1 MDRFLGPKN
10 DPFLGHFW
18 GPKMAQNGSFWAI
31 LGLYTGIYRE
41 NRGIWPYMALY
52 RPKMAQNGHFGPFWH
67 LEVAIIQGFWPFWA
81 ILAILGQNG
90 PKWPK
95 IGPKTGVLAEN
106 GHFWGFW
113 HLGPRGPQNPRI
125 SLIDMAKMAILA
137 KKGHFGPSLA
147 WDPGFR
153 GFDPYFRG
161 WPKRHAETTGNGQKG
176 VKIGSKYG
184 PK

>member
-1 MDRFLGPKN
+1 MGPKN

-18 GPKMAQNGSFWAI
+18 GPFWDPFLSPYGQNPTLETIKPQKGGPKRGPKMDPKMGPKMAQNGSFWAI

-52 RPKMAQNGHFGPFWH
+52 RPKMAQNGHF
-67 LEVAIIQGFWPFWA
+67 
-81 ILAILGQNG
+81 
-90 PKWPK
+90 
-95 IGPKTGVLAEN
+95 
-106 GHFWGFW
+106 WGFW
-113 HLGPRGPQNPRI
+113 HLGPRGPQNAPKSVI
-125 SLIDMAKMAILA
+125 NMAQEAKMA

>member
-1 MDRFLGPKN
+1 MAKIPLWRPLNPKKGVQKGV
-10 DPFLGHFW
+10 PKW
-18 GPKMAQNGSFWAI
+18 TPKWVQKWPKMA
-31 LGLYTGIYRE
+31 
-41 NRGIWPYMALY
+41 
-52 RPKMAQNGHFGPFWH
+52 KMA
-67 LEVAIIQGFWPFWA
+67 
-81 ILAILGQNG
+81 QNG

-113 HLGPRGPQNPRI
+113 HLGPRGPQNAPKSVI
-125 SLIDMAKMAILA
+125 NMAQEAKMA